1 MKDRG
6 NVMAEFVD
14 MTGKTIG
21 NITVIARIINDS
33 NHAGARWL
41 CKCNVCNRLIAT
53 RTDKL
58 NSSKY
63 EECTHGEQLNIPN
76 VGKVLN
82 AVAADYY
89 LVDCIGYGEVMMTTK
104 QILEKCKYE
113 G

>member
-1 MKDRG
+1 MS
-6 NVMAEFVD
+6 EFID

-33 NHAGARWL
+33 KHAGARWL
-41 CKCNVCNRLIAT
+41 CKCNACNRLFAT

-63 EECTHGEQLNIPN
+63 EECNHGDQLDIPN
-76 VGKVLN
+76 VGRAKGSGIS
-82 AVAADYY
+82 DFY
-89 LVDCIGYGEVMMTTK
+89 LVDTPDYGEIMMNLKT
-104 QILEKCKYE
+104 ILEKCKYE